1 MIEGYKTSCIKLKQ
15 EKIQKKNRLLQH
27 IEEQERE
34 KKVPIIFPII
44 KLFFKTIERLFY
56 TE

>member
-15 EKIQKKNRLLQH
+15 EKIKKKNRLLQH